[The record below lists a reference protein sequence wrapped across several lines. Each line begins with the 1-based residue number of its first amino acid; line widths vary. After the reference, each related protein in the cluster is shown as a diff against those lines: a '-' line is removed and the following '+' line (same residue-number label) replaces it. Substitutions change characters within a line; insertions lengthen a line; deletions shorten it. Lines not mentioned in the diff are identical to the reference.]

1 MKDVAC
7 VTSVVVKAALKVAD
21 LKDYTLFVASMSPSA
36 PDGKEAGSSFDCEH
50 MIQIGEYRNQLSAQ
64 GNIPWLFI

>member
-21 LKDYTLFVASMSPSA
+21 LKDYTLFVASMSPSLLA
-36 PDGKEAGSSFDCEH
+36 EKKRAAASIAST
-50 MIQIGEYRNQLSAQ
+50 
-64 GNIPWLFI
+64 

>member
-7 VTSVVVKAALKVAD
+7 VTSVVVKEALKVAD

-36 PDGKEAGSSFDCEH
+36 PGGKEAGSSFDCEH
-50 MIQIGEYRNQLSAQ
+50 IIQIDGRRH
-64 GNIPWLFI
+64 F